1 MFIDLRDKMI
11 SVLTRIRDRGYGPED
26 AINHIVQS
34 LGSRYSDVSK
44 VNVLTSKLIAD
55 VIHSAYQDA
64 TTPLEIAEILRI
76 LGYASRDV
84 VGGIHE
90 QFPQL
95 TPEDVGRLVL
105 HERVYPSSSRASFIA
120 AMTYGGFSNEE
131 SEQAAKI
138 LYS

>member
-1 MFIDLRDKMI
+1 MFNDLRDKMI
-11 SVLTRIRDRGYGPED
+11 SVLTRIRERGHGPED

-34 LGSRYSDVSK
+34 LGSRYSDVSR

-55 VIHSAYQDA
+55 VIYSTYQDE
-64 TTPLEIAEILRI
+64 TSPLEIAAIIRM

-95 TPEDVGRLVL
+95 TPEEVGRLVL
-105 HERVYPSSSRASFIA
+105 HEKVYPKTDRASFIA
-120 AMTYGGFSNEE
+120 AMTYGGYSREE
-131 SEQAAKI
+131 SEQVAKS

>member
-1 MFIDLRDKMI
+1 MFIDLRDKMV
-11 SVLTRIRDRGYGPED
+11 SVLTRIRERGYGPED

-55 VIHSAYQDA
+55 VIHSTYQDD
-64 TTPLEIAEILRI
+64 TSPLQVAAIIRV
-76 LGYASRDV
+76 LGYAAWDV

-90 QFPQL
+90 QYPQL
-95 TPEDVGRLVL
+95 TPEEVGRVL
-105 HERVYPSSSRASFIA
+105 LDEKVYPKTDRTAFIS
-120 AMTYGGFSNEE
+120 AMTYGGYTREE
-131 SEQAAKI
+131 SEQAANS

>member
-1 MFIDLRDKMI
+1 MFIDLRDKMV
-11 SVLTRIRDRGYGPED
+11 SVLARIRERGYGPEE

-55 VIHSAYQDA
+55 VIHSTYQDE
-64 TTPLEIAEILRI
+64 TSPQEIAGIIRM
-76 LGYASRDV
+76 LGYASWDV

-95 TPEDVGRLVL
+95 TAEEVGRLVL
-105 HERVYPSSSRASFIA
+105 HEKVYPNTDRAAFIS
-120 AMTYGGFSNEE
+120 AMTYGGFSREE
-131 SEQAAKI
+131 SEQAANS